1 MRANLDGGR
10 FDFSRVAAGEIER
23 VEVLRGAQS
32 SLWGADAMTSVVQ
45 IFTKRASPTG
55 APEASGSF
63 EAGSFG
69 TFRGNA
75 GVYGG
80 AGTRIDYRAA
90 VTGRRTDGAFSD
102 ILPEDDR
109 YNRRH

>member
-1 MRANLDGGR
+1 
-10 FDFSRVAAGEIER
+10 
-23 VEVLRGAQS
+23 
-32 SLWGADAMTSVVQ
+32 MTSVVQ
-45 IFTKRASPTG
+45 IVTKRASPTG

-80 AGTRIDYRAA
+80 AGGQDRLPR
-90 VTGRRTDGAFSD
+90 GRHRPQDGWRV
-102 ILPEDDR
+102 LGHP
-109 YNRRH
+109 RRKTIGA